1 METYALKSP
10 YVAEV
15 TEVNSLYIMN
25 VIRLALFAGV
35 LFLDT
40 APLGP
45 FALAIGQI

>member
-1 METYALKSP
+1 MKSL

-15 TEVNSLYIMN
+15 TEVNSLFIMN
-25 VIRLALFAGV
+25 VIRLALFARV

-45 FALAIGQI
+45 FGLAIGQV